1 MEQLCQNCRRPGL
14 SSRFFGLFFVALGC
28 SMPVQS
34 DQAQLLQEQL
44 RRQDR
49 ILQPQQQQ
57 ERAIERQRQLKEQ
70 APGGIDLRTAPAT
83 TTPPD
88 RPCFEMRRIVLN
100 GAEALSSTT
109 KSRLKAPYLGRCIGM
124 ASIQELVR
132 DITNYYI
139 DKGYVTSRAYVPE
152 QDIRGGEL
160 IIEILEGRI
169 ARIQLNKGR
178 ARDRAGVLTAFP
190 FMQGQHLNLRDIEQG
205 LDQINRLPSN
215 RATVKLMPG
224 KHPGDSVAQ
233 INNPAGKPYRLSAR
247 FDNAGQRSI
256 GVERRGLAV
265 ELDNPLGLNDQW
277 AIHYLEDNLSGS
289 ERGHRSLSG
298 YFSAP
303 LGYWTL
309 SYTGSYFEY
318 TSSINALNDRF
329 KTSGDSLTHSLGLNR
344 VIYRD
349 AATKASVNARLIV
362 KDSNNFLQG
371 NRIEVGSRRLSIF
384 HAGVN
389 YSRRLWGGV
398 ASLGLAWEHG
408 IKAFHARR
416 DPPSLG
422 PGEASAQF
430 EKRAA
435 SLNFSRSFRVN
446 DLNMHYNLAI
456 NGQWADDNLFSSE
469 QISLGGQYSIRGFKE
484 NIALGDTGV
493 YMRNEVSVSL
503 PRVAIPFWSAL
514 LGELQ
519 GFMAYDAGMLKRDRT
534 DPLEQGRLSGIA
546 TGLRKQAGTLR
557 WRAALAKSLSA
568 PDYIKEVPYEL
579 YLEMS
584 LHY

>member
-1 MEQLCQNCRRPGL
+1 M
-14 SSRFFGLFFVALGC
+14 
-28 SMPVQS
+28 
-34 DQAQLLQEQL
+34 
-44 RRQDR
+44 
-49 ILQPQQQQ
+49 I
-57 ERAIERQRQLKEQ
+57 
-70 APGGIDLRTAPAT
+70 
-83 TTPPD
+83 
-88 RPCFEMRRIVLN
+88 
-100 GAEALSSTT
+100 
-109 KSRLKAPYLGRCIGM
+109 
-124 ASIQELVR
+124 
-132 DITNYYI
+132 
-139 DKGYVTSRAYVPE
+139 SRAYVPE

-160 IIEILEGRI
+160 VIEILEGHI
-169 ARIQLNKGR
+169 ERIQINEDR
-178 ARDRAGVLTAFP
+178 ARDRAAALTAFP
-190 FMQGQHLNLRDIEQG
+190 FMRGQRLNLRDIEQG

-224 KHPGDSVAQ
+224 KHPGESVAR

-247 FDNAGQRSI
+247 FDNAGQRST
-256 GVERRGLAV
+256 GTERRGLAL

-277 AIHYLEDNLSGS
+277 AVSYLEDNLSGS
-289 ERGHRSLSG
+289 GRGQRSLSG
-298 YFSAP
+298 YFTAP

-309 SYTGSYFEY
+309 SYHGSYFKY

-329 KTSGDSLTHSLGLNR
+329 QTSGDSLTHSLGLNR

-349 AATKASVNARLIV
+349 AATKAGLDARLIV
-362 KDSNNFLQG
+362 KDTNNFLQG
-371 NRIEVGSRRLSIF
+371 NRIEAGSRRLSIF

-389 YSRRLWGGV
+389 YSRKLWGGV
-398 ASLGLAWEHG
+398 ASLDLAWEHG
-408 IKAFHARR
+408 IKAFNARR

-430 EKRAA
+430 EKRIT
-435 SLNFSRSFRVN
+435 SLNFSRPFRMN
-446 DLNMHYNLAI
+446 DLDMHYNLAI
-456 NGQWADDNLFSSE
+456 NAQWSDDNLFSSE

-493 YMRNEVSVSL
+493 YMRNEVSVRL
-503 PRVAIPFWSAL
+503 PRVTIPFWSAL

-519 GFMAYDAGMLKRDRT
+519 GFMAYDAGMLRRDRT

-546 TGLRKQAGTLR
+546 TGLRKQAGTVR
-557 WRAALAKSLSA
+557 WQATIAKSLSA